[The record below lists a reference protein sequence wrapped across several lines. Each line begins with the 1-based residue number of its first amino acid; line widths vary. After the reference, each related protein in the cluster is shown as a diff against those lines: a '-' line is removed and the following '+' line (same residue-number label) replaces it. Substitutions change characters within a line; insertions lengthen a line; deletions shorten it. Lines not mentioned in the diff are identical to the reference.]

1 MSPFLIDV
9 ELPSELT
16 EEMIS
21 IIPEQRKR
29 VDKLMDE
36 GVISTYTLALD
47 RSKLWIVLY
56 ATDSDEASDIVDAL
70 PLGYY
75 FDYEVFPL
83 AFHNSVANLI
93 PSISLN

>member
-9 ELPSELT
+9 ELPQDLT
-16 EEMIS
+16 EAMIS
-21 IIPEQRKR
+21 IIPEQRRK
-29 VDKLMDE
+29 VDQLMDD
-36 GVISTYTLALD
+36 GIISTYTLALD

-56 ATDSDEASDIVDAL
+56 ASDSEEASEIVEAL
-70 PLGYY
+70 PLANY